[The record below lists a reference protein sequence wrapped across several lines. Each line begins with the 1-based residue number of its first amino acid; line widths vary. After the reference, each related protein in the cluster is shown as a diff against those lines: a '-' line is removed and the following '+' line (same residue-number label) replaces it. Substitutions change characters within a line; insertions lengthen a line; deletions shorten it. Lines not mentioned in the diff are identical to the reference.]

1 MLSRLL
7 RSSRRSSRPRLL
19 LLTLTTLIFLD
30 YLLNTSGAP
39 SPQRTSEL
47 SAPLAREQIF
57 IVSIQ
62 RNSEYM
68 LRLYWNAALL
78 SLVSFLG
85 PANVFVSISESGSL
99 DDTKGALRDLEERL
113 NALGVQNRIVLGES
127 MEEQIEAQKHVPGDR
142 EGWVYTGRE
151 GFGDG
156 GWEKRRIPHL
166 AKSRNHAMEPLFLV
180 ERRFDK
186 VLWVNDVVFTNE
198 DVATLLSTRE
208 GDYAAVC
215 AMDFSSNADTY
226 YDTFA
231 LRDSSGLKTS
241 SIHYPYF
248 LSRPSLQPLLALH
261 PIPLQS
267 CWNGLVSFAAAP
279 FYTNPQLK
287 FRGIPDSLATEH
299 LEGSEC
305 CLIHADNHAL
315 RAQKGVWMNP
325 NVRVTYNAS
334 TYVRVNPQGPLPESI
349 AGDEKMQ
356 GVMAEVK
363 GGRWPRKWE
372 RWTGMWESRRARWV
386 GFGRARYWSEN
397 KMVKARVK
405 KWASQG
411 REKGEEREEGGLEC
425 LVNEMQV
432 MLELGWQHV

>member
-1 MLSRLL
+1 MLFHFL
-7 RSSRRSSRPRLL
+7 RRSFRPRLL
-19 LLTLTTLIFLD
+19 LLALITFIFLD
-30 YLLNTSGAP
+30 YLLCTSAAP
-39 SPQRTSEL
+39 GPKRTSEL

-85 PANVFVSISESGSL
+85 PQNVFVSILESGSL
-99 DDTKGALRDLEERL
+99 DDTKGALRDLEQAL
-113 NALGVQNRIVLGES
+113 NDLGAENRIVLGETQ
-127 MEEQIEAQKHVPGDR
+127 EEQIAGQKHVPVDR
-142 EGWVYTGRE
+142 DGWLYTGRE

-166 AKSRNHAMEPLFLV
+166 AKLRNNAMEPLFLV
-180 ERRFDK
+180 KRKFDK

-208 GDYAAVC
+208 GNYAAAC
-215 AMDFSSNADTY
+215 AMDFSSDAAAY

-231 LRDSSGLKTS
+231 LRDSSGLKTG
-241 SIHYPYF
+241 SIYYPYF
-248 LSRPSLQPLLALH
+248 LSRPSLQSLLSLQ
-261 PIPLQS
+261 PIPVQS
-267 CWNGLVSFAAAP
+267 CWNGLVSFAAAS
-279 FYTNPQLK
+279 FYTYPQLK
-287 FRGIPDSLATEH
+287 FRGISDSLAGEH

-305 CLIHADNHAL
+305 CLIHSDNHVL
-315 RAQKGVWMNP
+315 RDSKGVWMNP

-349 AGDEKMQ
+349 SGDEKMQ
-356 GVMAEVK
+356 GVIEEVK
-363 GGRWPRKWE
+363 GGSWPGKWE
-372 RWTGMWESRRARWV
+372 RWTGTWENRRARW
-386 GFGRARYWSEN
+386 FRQIRFWSEN
-397 KMVKARVK
+397 KVVETRVK

-411 REKGEEREEGGLEC
+411 REKGEEREERGLEC
-425 LVNEMQV
+425 LINEMQV
-432 MLELGWQHV
+432 MLESGWQHV

>member
-1 MLSRLL
+1 MLFRL
-7 RSSRRSSRPRLL
+7 RSLRRSFPPRLV
-19 LLTLTTLIFLD
+19 LLTLITLITLIFLD
-30 YLLNTSGAP
+30 FLLNISTAP
-39 SPQRTSEL
+39 GPKRTSEL
-47 SAPLAREQIF
+47 SAPIAREKIF

-62 RNSEYM
+62 RNSEHM

-85 PANVFVSISESGSL
+85 PKNVFVSILESGSL
-99 DDTKGALRDLEERL
+99 DDTKGALGDLEEAL
-113 NALGVQNRIVLGES
+113 NGLGVENSIVLGET
-127 MEEQIEAQKHVPGDR
+127 MDEQIEEMKHVPSDR
-142 EGWVYTGRE
+142 EGWIYTGRE

-166 AKSRNHAMEPLFLV
+166 AKLRNNAMEPLFLV
-180 ERRFDK
+180 KTRFDK
-186 VLWVNDVVFTNE
+186 VLWLNDVVFTNE

-215 AMDFSSNADTY
+215 AMDFSSNADAY

-241 SIHYPYF
+241 SIYYPYF
-248 LSRPSLQPLLALH
+248 LSRPSLQSLLSLQ
-261 PIPLQS
+261 PVPVQS
-267 CWNGLVSFAAAP
+267 CWNGLVSFAAAS
-279 FYTNPQLK
+279 FYTYPQLK
-287 FRGIPDSLATEH
+287 FRGISDSLANEH

-305 CLIHADNHAL
+305 CLIHSDNHKL
-315 RAQKGVWMNP
+315 RDQKGVWMNP

-349 AGDEKMQ
+349 SGDEKMQ
-356 GVMAEVK
+356 SVIEEVK
-363 GGRWPRKWE
+363 GDAWPRKWE
-372 RWTGMWESRRARWV
+372 RWTGTWENRWARWF

-397 KMVKARVK
+397 QVVKTRVK

-411 REKGEEREEGGLEC
+411 REKGEEREE
-425 LVNEMQV
+425 N
-432 MLELGWQHV
+432 GWSVWLMRCRSC